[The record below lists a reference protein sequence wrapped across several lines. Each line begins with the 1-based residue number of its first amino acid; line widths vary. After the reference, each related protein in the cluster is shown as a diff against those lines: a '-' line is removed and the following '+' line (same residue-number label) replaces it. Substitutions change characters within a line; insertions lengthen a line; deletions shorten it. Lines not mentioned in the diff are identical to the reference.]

1 MLAGVVSSGKISVFN
16 SFLLL
21 CFEQFVSSTQ
31 CISCGKNVGEF
42 FCFLED
48 FGRLGLELERLFALQ
63 SVSIAEDKSGSSQ
76 ETTQK

>member
-1 MLAGVVSSGKISVFN
+1 MLAGVISSGKSRFSTV
-16 SFLLL
+16 LL
-21 CFEQFVSSTQ
+21 CFEQFVSSMQ
-31 CISCGKNVGEF
+31 CISCGNNVGEC

-76 ETTQK
+76 ETTQE